1 MGIAFKLNG
10 GMLFLSTEAPGGV
23 YNATQLKKVAQLAD
37 TDSLVIKAT
46 EDQRLGLFVPLSKV
60 PKIAADLKTVG
71 LGIRHYQDGLHQ
83 PVNCAGEF
91 CPENAQDAMGTSIE
105 LTKELIKIGALSSPL
120 KIGINGC
127 GRCCVPTHTLDISI
141 IGEPGGY
148 RMSLG
153 GKNSQIPE
161 MASFMAESVP
171 ADKVPSLV
179 SKIVE
184 LYKKLAQKDESLQDV
199 MERSG
204 TTAFV
209 KVLAPYSQDA
219 HQTQKGEEEL
229 SLTSAEPT
237 DPLIGRDDAAFD
249 EPVVGDL
256 DIAVDG
262 EAMPHIESIEESEDQ
277 AIRQEPVVDPSD
289 ASSDAA
295 MEDLKLDDVELSED
309 LSLEESPVEP
319 EGSLVETLA
328 EEPLSEEALVE
339 EPLSE
344 EALVEEPLAEEALVE
359 EPLAEEALVEEP
371 LSEEAL
377 VEEPLS
383 EEALVEEPL
392 SEEALVEEPL
402 AEASLP
408 EDPLL
413 EDLVPEESLTEGV
426 VETPPQLV
434 ATADSPDGG
443 AAPSDLVAEDE
454 FDEKGEEVSDAEA
467 DEFEKK
473 IVASIVEEESM
484 AEIDDSNL
492 EDRQDAM
499 KLAEIS
505 AEGPSEE
512 ALQNS
517 LNPPDDFSNLEIDS
531 DDLEP
536 ELMDLESPVQ
546 NEEVL
551 EDAQPEQAT
560 PAPTRPTLVRE
571 SPAAPIL
578 QRSQEPAL
586 PSRAA
591 STYEVEGIDLD
602 ESGRVH
608 LLLTSG
614 AKFSFDTKTFKTG
627 RVQKLKF
634 GGLSISVSKEIS
646 GVSIEV
652 DGMSMHLPLQEAA

>member
-37 TDSLVIKAT
+37 SDSLVIKAT

-105 LTKELIKIGALSSPL
+105 LTKELLKIGALSSPL

-148 RMSLG
+148 RISLG

-171 ADKVPSLV
+171 AEKVPSLI

-204 TTAFV
+204 TAAFV

-219 HQTQKGEEEL
+219 HQTQEGENEL
-229 SLTSAEPT
+229 GGSSDEPT
-237 DPLIGRDDAAFD
+237 DPLIGTDEAAFD
-249 EPVVGDL
+249 EPEVGELAIDSE
-256 DIAVDG
+256 VS
-262 EAMPHIESIEESEDQ
+262 AMPNIESIEGSEDQ
-277 AIRQEPVVDPSD
+277 GARQEPSVDPED
-289 ASSDAA
+289 APGDLA
-295 MEDLKLDDVELSED
+295 MEDLSLDDEELSED
-309 LSLEESPVEP
+309 LTLEESPVED
-319 EGSLVETLA
+319 EGLKEAALA
-328 EEPLSEEALVE
+328 
-339 EPLSE
+339 
-344 EALVEEPLAEEALVE
+344 EEPLAEEALTEESLSEESLSE
-359 EPLAEEALVEEP
+359 EPLVA
-371 LSEEAL
+371 
-377 VEEPLS
+377 
-383 EEALVEEPL
+383 
-392 SEEALVEEPL
+392 
-402 AEASLP
+402 
-408 EDPLL
+408 DPL
-413 EDLVPEESLTEGV
+413 PEESLTDEV
-426 VETPPQLV
+426 AETPPQPTE
-434 ATADSPDGG
+434 ATDPSGVDK
-443 AAPSDLVAEDE
+443 APSDLGTEDE
-454 FDEKGEEVSDAEA
+454 FDEKADEVTDAEA

-484 AEIDDSNL
+484 PEIDDSNL

-499 KLAEIS
+499 KLTEINE
-505 AEGPSEE
+505 EGPSEE

-517 LNPPDDFSNLEIDS
+517 LNPPGDFSNLEIDS
-531 DDLEP
+531 DELEP
-536 ELMDLESPVQ
+536 ELMDAAPQGEA
-546 NEEVL
+546 NEVL
-551 EDAQPEQAT
+551 EDAPPEQPSAA
-560 PAPTRPTLVRE
+560 PARPTLVRE
-571 SPAAPIL
+571 SPVDPAP
-578 QRSQEPAL
+578 QNSRRPDSP
-586 PSRAA
+586 PSAA
-591 STYEVEGIDLD
+591 SRYEVESVDLD
-602 ESGRVH
+602 EQGRIH

-614 AKFSFDTKTFKTG
+614 AKFSFDIKTFKTG

-634 GGLSISVSKEIS
+634 GGLSISVSKDSS
-646 GVSIEV
+646 GVSLEV